1 MEKLILSGWNG
12 RMGKSVSL
20 AAPEYGFRTVA
31 GIGHGAKE
39 ANGTVTFPVYA
50 HTADCRERADCVIDF
65 SSPSFLP
72 ELLAFADKSRT
83 PLVIGTTGYSEEEKA
98 KIEEFSHRVPV
109 FCSPNL
115 SFGIGVLQKL
125 CRTLPSLLGQEFDIE
140 MTEIHHK
147 NKKDAP
153 SGTALLLA
161 KALAHGRTASIGFGR
176 KGEKVRE
183 RGEIC
188 LHSVRGGGVIGE
200 HRVYFLGEDEVLTL
214 THSALDRSL
223 FAKGALRAAAFLIG
237 KPAGFYDMD
246 ALIEAT
252 LLQNVPQRDEK
263 NGIFSF
269 L

>member
-1 MEKLILSGWNG
+1 MKKLILSGWNG

-72 ELLAFADKSRT
+72 ELLAFADKSHT
-83 PLVIGTTGYSEEEKA
+83 PLVIGTTGYSEKEKA

-147 NKKDAP
+147 KKKTRPAARRFYWLRHSLTEEP
-153 SGTALLLA
+153 RQSVLA
-161 KALAHGRTASIGFGR
+161 
-176 KGEKVRE
+176 EKEKKYGNGVRFV
-183 RGEIC
+183 C
-188 LHSVRGGGVIGE
+188 
-200 HRVYFLGEDEVLTL
+200 T
-214 THSALDRSL
+214 L
-223 FAKGALRAAAFLIG
+223 FAAAGSSESIA
-237 KPAGFYDMD
+237 Y
-246 ALIEAT
+246 T
-252 LLQNVPQRDEK
+252 SWEK
-263 NGIFSF
+263 TKCSR
-269 L
+269 